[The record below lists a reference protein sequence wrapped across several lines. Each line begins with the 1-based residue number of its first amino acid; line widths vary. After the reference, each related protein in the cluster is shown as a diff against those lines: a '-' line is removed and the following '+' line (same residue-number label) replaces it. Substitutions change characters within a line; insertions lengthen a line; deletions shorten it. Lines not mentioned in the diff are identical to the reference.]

1 MRKAALGVSLA
12 TVLLVAVLLAG
23 CGGSD
28 RLSDSQLRA
37 EATAICTQATRQTD
51 RIPTPHSPAGGMQFL
66 NRGIAVF
73 TPELTQLRLLKA
85 PKDDV
90 SDVYQTSLK
99 AFSQK
104 LRALKAAQHEIK
116 TGASPVTAMTA
127 LAQRLA
133 PIESSEDGAWR
144 ALQVFACLNR

>member
-1 MRKAALGVSLA
+1 MRRAVLGVILA
-12 TVLLVAVLLAG
+12 AAMLAG

-37 EATAICTQATRQTD
+37 QATVICVQATRQSD
-51 RIPTPHSPAGGMQFL
+51 RIPTPTSPAGGMQFL

-73 TPELTQLRLLKA
+73 SPELTKLRLLKP

-90 SDVYQTSLK
+90 ADVYQTSLK
-99 AFSQK
+99 AFEQK
-104 LRALKAAQHEIK
+104 LHALRSAQHELR
-116 TGASPVTAMTA
+116 TGANPVTAMTA

-144 ALQVFACLNR
+144 ALQVPACLNR